1 MRIKQLYSNFGIG
14 FSSAIKKKYQ
24 FEDYTDSREPVFMFG
39 CYGEKQIHM
48 ALSISKFSPLVV
60 ICWGGSDAKI
70 LKDLELSSV
79 PGRNFWS
86 GALRGTP
93 NIKHIAIS
101 HWIEEDMQIL
111 KLPYYSIP
119 ITPHDNSDI
128 KPEPLGDSIYM
139 YRPEVETYN
148 GGIYQKIKEALPE
161 YNFIETNSHTYSREQ
176 VLEMYKKSFI
186 GLRFTEHDGLSNTV
200 CEMGLMGR
208 RMIHNGD
215 TPNCIPYEKNN
226 INDIIESIKHEYWHA
241 KNPMGDNLEAN
252 GVSVFMQKYLNINE
266 DFLNSSYYD

>member
-39 CYGEKQIHM
+39 CYGERQIHM

-111 KLPYYSIP
+111 KLPYYSSP
-119 ITPHDNSDI
+119 MTPHNNSDI
-128 KPEPLGDSIYM
+128 KLTQRESEI
-139 YRPEVETYN
+139 
-148 GGIYQKIKEALPE
+148 IK
-161 YNFIETNSHTYSREQ
+161 YSFE
-176 VLEMYKKSFI
+176 
-186 GLRFTEHDGLSNTV
+186 GLSNKEIADKMFITEATV
-200 CEMGLMGR
+200 KYH
-208 RMIHNGD
+208 IKN
-215 TPNCIPYEKNN
+215 IYEILELKNRK
-226 INDIIESIKHEYWHA
+226 EFFAKKIK
-241 KNPMGDNLEAN
+241 
-252 GVSVFMQKYLNINE
+252 I
-266 DFLNSSYYD
+266 